1 MQTVFRFVRI
11 IKKGCLGH
19 YEKIAILVALLLG
32 VWFFMSG
39 THSLEPVRW
48 TPESVQALVKG
59 VQQNISSGP
68 QNLQLFNRAL
78 EFVPY
83 DQKAAW
89 IKVGIKGEPYR
100 LEEKW
105 ERPILA
111 AKTPRGEPL
120 ILPPERLRA
129 SSGYGGVKM
138 KKSSSGASRT
148 DPKESKGVEGRKWIV
163 VTGLIPIKKQA
174 RLYFDTYS
182 EAMNGNPARDRP
194 EYLAYKL
201 ERAEYDYAK
210 GQPGEWKEIDAVRQ
224 QGLMREEW
232 EGSGTEPV
240 VQAFLLSN
248 SGNPFSFAFPLPPL
262 TKKQFGQEVAYP
274 PEVPLKTDYELEQAK
289 LKQAEEEEKSKEVVA
304 VKVLTTEEYL
314 NDPKAGRGGVSSS
327 STGSMP
333 GGGMGRSGGRSGG
346 QEEYGGSSGMGGPGG
361 PTGPS
366 GPGAGQPQQ
375 VSAEYNLFRYFD
387 FDVEEGK
394 NYVYR
399 VKLLTLNP
407 NADMDVKY
415 LADPGS
421 TRRRFLESEYSTFS
435 VPVSVDSTATAL
447 VKEVLSPGIRRADKG
462 PLVVPE
468 PSARLLSVY
477 FDMNEA
483 AEWSPAGDERA
494 LIRGSVANALRVPCT
509 SNDVKVDKEKDSK
522 KPGGVGGSTSKKN
535 NAETQP
541 QDIRTNLCL
550 LDTFGG
556 YDVEGKMRSS
566 GKVLFLEP
574 SGAVV
579 VHDALDDFSEIQR
592 LTPTPK

>member
-1 MQTVFRFVRI
+1 M
-11 IKKGCLGH
+11 
-19 YEKIAILVALLLG
+19 
-32 VWFFMSG
+32 G
-39 THSLEPVRW
+39 TSDV
-48 TPESVQALVKG
+48 SQ
-59 VQQNISSGP
+59 
-68 QNLQLFNRAL
+68 FNRAL

-83 DQKAAW
+83 DQKADW

-129 SSGYGGVKM
+129 STGYGGVKI
-138 KKSSSGASRT
+138 KKSSSATSR
-148 DPKESKGVEGRKWIV
+148 PESKDKKDVEGRKWIV
-163 VTGLIPIKKQA
+163 VTGLIPIQEQK
-174 RLYFDTYS
+174 RLYFDTFS
-182 EAMNGNPARDRP
+182 EAMNGDPARDRP
-194 EYLAYKL
+194 EYFVYKL

-210 GQPGEWKEIDAVRQ
+210 GQPGEWKAIDAVHQ
-224 QGLMREEW
+224 QGLVREEW

-240 VQAFLLSN
+240 VQEFLIPS
-248 SGNPFSFAFPLPPL
+248 SGSPVSFAFPLPPL
-262 TKKQFGQEVAYP
+262 TKKQFGQEVAFP

-304 VKVLTTEEYL
+304 AKVLTTEELL
-314 NDPKAGRGGVSSS
+314 NDPKAGSKAS
-327 STGSMP
+327 STVSTQ
-333 GGGMGRSGGRSGG
+333 GGGMGRSGS
-346 QEEYGGSSGMGGPGG
+346 GPGG
-361 PTGPS
+361 SGPGGSGPGGYGGPSGSGGPS
-366 GPGAGQPQQ
+366 GPTGVGGAGRAQQ
-375 VSAEYNLFRYFD
+375 VSVPYYLFRYFD

-399 VKLLTLNP
+399 VKLLVLNP
-407 NADMDVKY
+407 NAEMDVKY

-421 TRRRFLESEYSTFS
+421 SRRKFLESEYSTS
-435 VPVSVDSTATAL
+435 TVPVSVDSTATAL
-447 VKEVLSPGIRRADKG
+447 VKETLSPGIRRSGGG

-477 FDMNEA
+477 FDMDEA
-483 AEWSPAGDERA
+483 AEWVPAGDERP
-494 LIRGSVANALRVPCT
+494 LIRGSVVNSVRVPCT
-509 SNDVKVDKEKDSK
+509 SNDVKIDKEKDSK

-535 NAETQP
+535 SVETQP
-541 QDIRTNLCL
+541 FDIRTNLCL

-556 YDVEGKMRSS
+556 YDVEGKMRSP
-566 GKVLFLEP
+566 GKALFLDP

-579 VHDALDDFSEIQR
+579 VHDALDDFTEIQR